1 MLTLQGVAM
10 PLSPTASEIILR
22 LILAA
27 AAGAIL
33 GLNRTERDKP
43 AGLRTSLLVSLA
55 AAAAMVQANIL
66 LPTGGKEPSSF
77 AVLDLMRLPLGIL
90 TGMGFIGAG
99 AVIHK
104 KGSVEGV
111 TTAATLWLA
120 TVIGLNFGGGQIGL
134 GFLTLLIGLFALSSL
149 TWIEI
154 RIRRD
159 RQGTLTVTLCESAMT
174 PEAIENEL
182 QAEGFRITGRRVTVV
197 KAAGEPKR
205 TYEWDIRW
213 REALTDSQSPRLL
226 ERLAQTEGVRRIKW
240 RG

>member
-1 MLTLQGVAM
+1 M
-10 PLSPTASEIILR
+10 PLSLTAYDILLR
-22 LILAA
+22 LLLAA
-27 AAGAIL
+27 AAGAVL

-134 GFLTLLIGLFALSSL
+134 GFATLLIGLFALSSL
-149 TWIEI
+149 TWLEM
-154 RIRRD
+154 RVRRD
-159 RQGTLTVTLCESAMT
+159 RQGTLTVTLCESEAT
-174 PEAIENEL
+174 PESIESEL
-182 QAEGFRITGRRVTVV
+182 QAEGYRITGRRMSVAKTT
-197 KAAGEPKR
+197 GEPR
-205 TYEWDIRW
+205 RSYEWDVRW
-213 REALTDSQSPRLL
+213 REALTESQAPRLL
-226 ERLAQTEGVRRIKW
+226 ERLARSDGVRRIKW